1 MANDQLD
8 FDDIRTYVDQNIYR
22 YKMMQHVTLFT
33 VNLILFIIFSAVAI
47 ASAVAS
53 GRFADL
59 DLLQKTSNPTVFMA
73 LALPMIGWM
82 VGVILHGAA
91 LFLNSR
97 YGERTLRG
105 QLAMRAMGRKLADA
119 ASDQSETKEKPKRE
133 VGEQY
138 VRLSDDGELIPDEQQ
153 SSAKAPE
160 AHRSAR
166 G

>member
-1 MANDQLD
+1 MADDQLE
-8 FDDIRTYVDQNIYR
+8 FDEIRSYVDQNIHR
-22 YKMMQHVTLFT
+22 YTMMQQVTLFA
-33 VNLILFIIFSAVAI
+33 VNLILFIIFAI
-47 ASAVAS
+47 AAIAAAVAS
-53 GRFADL
+53 GRSADL
-59 DLLQKTSNPTVFMA
+59 NLLQKNSDPAVVA
-73 LALPMIGWM
+73 LVLPLVGWM

-91 LFLNSR
+91 LFLNTR
-97 YGERTLRG
+97 YGDRTLRG
-105 QLAMRAMGRKLADA
+105 QLAMRVMGRKLADA

-133 VGEQY
+133 VSDQY